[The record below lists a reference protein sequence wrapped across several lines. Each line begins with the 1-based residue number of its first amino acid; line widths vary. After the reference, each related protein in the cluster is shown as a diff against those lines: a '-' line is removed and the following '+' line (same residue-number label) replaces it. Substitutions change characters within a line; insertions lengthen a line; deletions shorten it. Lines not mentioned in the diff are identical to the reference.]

1 MSRPSFT
8 LTTPSEC
15 GEQALKIAMMR
26 VRSSS
31 ARRDLGSLHMQTSDR
46 QKKRRLGSERL
57 SLAGAIGTVTLT
69 LWVWCA
75 LQLLQS

>member
-1 MSRPSFT
+1 MSRPPFT

-15 GEQALKIAMMR
+15 GKQPLTKWDSPRAL
-26 VRSSS
+26 VDRSKRPWEF
-31 ARRDLGSLHMQTSDR
+31 ARANFRSLKCRS
-46 QKKRRLGSERL
+46 GVERL

-75 LQLLQS
+75 LQLLQG